1 VTLVGTAVFDASQW
15 NTSNPLGGESVSL
28 YNGIEREN
36 LTRPPWTGSTFAVEP
51 FSLADD
57 EASLAN
63 VTYSGI
69 TRGIY
74 PGLECDEAGFKQ
86 EPTYFNVSSLIQ
98 RANVTYST
106 DTCDAQVTLML
117 GDSTQLFDRQN
128 IWAAENYIGDV
139 SVVQCSGEERILI
152 YVTQAD
158 ESLKVTDY
166 R

>member
-1 VTLVGTAVFDASQW
+1 MQRSLRLPFSTQATGTHLLA
-15 NTSNPLGGESVSL
+15 GEFVSL

-36 LTRPPWTGSTFAVEP
+36 LTRPPWTGSTFALEP
-51 FSLADD
+51 FNLTDD

-63 VTYSGI
+63 ATYNGI

-74 PGLECDEAGFKQ
+74 PGLDCDEANFVQ
-86 EPTYFNVSSLIQ
+86 EPVYFNESLSIQ

-106 DTCDAQVTLML
+106 DTCEAQVTLML
-117 GDSTQLFDRQN
+117 ADPTQSFDRQN
-128 IWAAENYIGDV
+128 IWAAENYIGDI
-139 SVVQCSGEERILI
+139 SVVECSGEERFLI

>member
-1 VTLVGTAVFDASQW
+1 MA
-15 NTSNPLGGESVSL
+15 GESVSL

-36 LTRPPWTGSTFAVEP
+36 IPRPPWTGPIFAVEP
-51 FSLADD
+51 FKLTND

-63 VTYSGI
+63 VTYNGV

-74 PGLECDEAGFKQ
+74 PGLECDEASFKQ
-86 EPTYFNVSSLIQ
+86 EPVYYNESPFTQ

-106 DTCDAQVTLML
+106 DTCEAQVTLLL
-117 GDSTQLFDRQN
+117 GDPTQAFDRNN

-139 SVVQCSGEERILI
+139 VAVQCSEEEKFLI

-158 ESLKVTDY
+158 ESLKVTNY